1 MKPINGSAALRKG
14 RISQK
19 GYLYHVTL
27 PVENREFVFLDFS
40 NAQLLKQCLKNSDD
54 NGHTE
59 TYCFCIM
66 PDHLHWMF
74 QLKSASLSK
83 VIAMV
88 KSEYSRFTRT
98 KIWQDGYH
106 DHVIRSDESLINIA
120 RYIVRNP
127 LRAGLVSKVGDYPHW
142 DSSWLK

>member
-14 RISQK
+14 RVSQK
-19 GYLYHVTL
+19 GYLYHITL

-40 NAQLLKQCLKNSDD
+40 KAQLLKRCLKNSDD

-59 TYCFCIM
+59 TYSFCIM

-83 VIAMV
+83 VIAKV

-106 DHVIRSDESLINIA
+106 DHAIRSDESLINIA

-142 DSSWLK
+142 DSIWLK